1 MPEPLVISPSSHW
14 AGNDGRW
21 NTFQISVG
29 VPAQDFHVLPS
40 TATQEFW
47 LPDAQGCAVHSPS
60 DPGYCGYL
68 RGAIG
73 NDGQNSS
80 GFTSNGSTTWD
91 LIGIYTLDDQEEKLG
106 YSGNGKFG
114 YDTVSWDGD
123 SKPVVLQNQVVG
135 SLPGLE
141 YWLGVIGVG
150 PINFTTFDEPLPSML
165 SQLVDNETIP
175 SLSWA
180 YTAGA
185 SYRNE
190 SLASLTLGGFDD
202 ARSGSPRI
210 SVNMNPDTSRPLQV
224 AVKNIIAENTLGGTG
239 VSLLPEATYHF
250 VDSTVP
256 HLWLPDDAI
265 TLFVENFGLTYDNDT
280 DLFLI
285 NDTMRDR
292 MRELKPTVTFIL
304 GGSTIDDA
312 ESTLNLELPF
322 AALDLQASF
331 PFYQNATNYIPIRR
345 ARNDSQY
352 TLGRTLFQELYI
364 AANFELQKFNISQ
377 ALTSHDNEPN
387 IFAIPKALEVNSRS
401 SNSTEDGISDVEGDA
416 NPRIIAGSVVGAL
429 AAVVVAAGLVWLV
442 LRRQRMKRKSQ
453 NVGATAMTRSK
464 TISENDSEYHDKAMR
479 AAELPFENAV
489 FEAAHGKPEP
499 AELGTDARGLSV
511 SEVEGDLGT
520 AKARPGMV
528 EMAASP
534 MEVHELPLPANAFG
548 NGENRHV

>member
-1 MPEPLVISPSSHW
+1 MPEPLVIPPSSHW

-21 NTFQISVG
+21 NTFQISIG
-29 VPAQDFHVLPS
+29 VPAQDFYVLPS

-68 RGAIG
+68 RGSIG
-73 NDGQNSS
+73 SDGQNSS
-80 GFTSNGSTTWD
+80 GFASNGSTTWD

-106 YSGNGKFG
+106 YGGNGKFG
-114 YDTVSWDGD
+114 NDTVSWNGD
-123 SKPVVLQNQVVG
+123 SEPVVLQNQVVG

-150 PINFTTFDEPLPSML
+150 PKPINFTTFNDAVPSML
-165 SQLVDNETIP
+165 SQMVDNETIP

-185 SYRNE
+185 SYQNE

-202 ARSGSPRI
+202 ARSRNPRVSI
-210 SVNMNPDTSRPLQV
+210 NMNPDTSRPLQV

-265 TLFVENFGLTYDNDT
+265 ALFVENFGLTYDNDT

-292 MRELKPTVTFIL
+292 MRELEPTVTFIL
-304 GGSTIDDA
+304 GGSIIDDT
-312 ESTLNLELPF
+312 ETTLNLELPF

-331 PFYQNATNYIPIRR
+331 PFYQNATNYFPIRR

-352 TLGRTLFQELYI
+352 TLGRTFFQELYV
-364 AANFELQKFNISQ
+364 AANFELQEFNISQ
-377 ALTSHDNEPN
+377 ASTSHSHEAN
-387 IFAIPKALEVNSRS
+387 IIAMPKAPEAKSGS
-401 SNSTEDGISDVEGDA
+401 FDSTENGISEAESEAD
-416 NPRIIAGSVVGAL
+416 PRIIAGSVVGAL
-429 AAVVVAAGLVWLV
+429 AAVALAAGLVWFV
-442 LRRQRMKRKSQ
+442 LRRRRTKRTSQ
-453 NVGATAMTRSK
+453 DVRATAMTSDK
-464 TISENDSEYHDKAMR
+464 KISDNDSEYHDKTPR
-479 AAELPFENAV
+479 TAELPFESTV

-499 AELGTDARGLSV
+499 AELGAAVRAL
-511 SEVEGDLGT
+511 EVEGDLGK

-534 MEVHELPLPANAFG
+534 MEVHELPVPANAPG
-548 NGENRHV
+548 IGEHRHV

>member
-1 MPEPLVISPSSHW
+1 MPEPLVIPPSSHW

-21 NTFQISVG
+21 NTFQISIG
-29 VPAQDFHVLPS
+29 VPEQDFYILPS

-73 NDGQNSS
+73 NHGENSS
-80 GFTSNGSTTWD
+80 GFASNGSITWD

-106 YSGNGKFG
+106 YGGNGKFG
-114 YDTVSWDGD
+114 YDTVSWNGA

-150 PINFTTFDEPLPSML
+150 PKPVNFTSFNEPMPSIL
-165 SQLVDNETIP
+165 SQMVDNKTIP

-190 SLASLTLGGFDD
+190 SLASLTLGGYDD
-202 ARSGSPRI
+202 ARSGTSRI
-210 SVNMNPDTSRPLQV
+210 SLDMNPDTSRPLQV
-224 AVKNIIAENTLGGTG
+224 VVKNIIAENTLGGTG

-256 HLWLPDDAI
+256 HLWLPDNAI
-265 TLFVENFGLTYDNDT
+265 ALFVESFGLTFDNDT

-292 MRELKPTVTFIL
+292 MRELEPTVTFIL
-304 GGSTIDDA
+304 GGSIIDDT
-312 ESTLNLELPF
+312 ETTLNLELPF
-322 AALDLQASF
+322 AAFDLQASF
-331 PFYQNATNYIPIRR
+331 PFYQNATNYFPIRR
-345 ARNDSQY
+345 AGNDSQY
-352 TLGRTLFQELYI
+352 TFGRMLFQELYV
-364 AANFELQKFNISQ
+364 AANFELQKFNLSQ
-377 ALTSHDNEPN
+377 AFTSHDYEPN
-387 IFAIPKALEVNSRS
+387 IVAMPKAPEMNSNS
-401 SNSTEDGISDVEGDA
+401 SNSTQDGISNAESEMEPGV
-416 NPRIIAGSVVGAL
+416 IAGSVVGAL
-429 AAVVVAAGLVWLV
+429 AAVVVAAGLVWFI
-442 LRRQRMKRKSQ
+442 LRRQRMKRRSQ
-453 NVGATAMTRSK
+453 DIRATAMTGDKKVSD
-464 TISENDSEYHDKAMR
+464 NDSEYHDKATR
-479 AAELPFENAV
+479 TAELPFESAV

-499 AELGTDARGLSV
+499 AELGAEVRA
-511 SEVEGDLGT
+511 SEVEGDLGK
-520 AKARPGMV
+520 AKARSGMV

-534 MEVHELPLPANAFG
+534 LEVHELPVPANAECIGG
-548 NGENRHV
+548 NQHV

>member
-1 MPEPLVISPSSHW
+1 MPEPLVIPPSSHW

-21 NTFQISVG
+21 NTFQISIG
-29 VPAQDFHVLPS
+29 IPAQDFYILPS

-60 DPGYCGYL
+60 DPGYCGYI

-73 NDGQNSS
+73 NDGLNSS
-80 GFTSNGSTTWD
+80 GFSSNGSTTWD

-106 YSGNGKFG
+106 YGGNGKFG
-114 YDTVSWDGD
+114 YDTVFWNGVSH
-123 SKPVVLQNQVVG
+123 PVVLQNQVVG

-150 PINFTTFDEPLPSML
+150 PKPINFTTFNEPMPSML
-165 SQLVDNETIP
+165 SQMVDNETIP

-202 ARSGSPRI
+202 ARSGNSRI
-210 SVNMNPDTSRPLQV
+210 SLDMNPDTSRPLQV

-256 HLWLPDDAI
+256 HLWLPDNAI
-265 TLFVENFGLTYDNDT
+265 TLFVENFGLTYDNET

-292 MRELKPTVTFIL
+292 MRELEPTVTFIL
-304 GGSTIDDA
+304 GGSIIDDT
-312 ESTLNLELPF
+312 ETTLNLELPF
-322 AALDLQASF
+322 AAFDLQASF
-331 PFYQNATNYIPIRR
+331 PFYQNATNYFPIRR
-345 ARNDSQY
+345 AGNDSQY
-352 TLGRTLFQELYI
+352 TFGRMLFQELYV

-377 ALTSHDNEPN
+377 AFTSHDYEPN
-387 IFAIPKALEVNSRS
+387 IVAMPKAPEMNSSS
-401 SNSTEDGISDVEGDA
+401 SNSTQDGISNAESEIEPGV
-416 NPRIIAGSVVGAL
+416 IAGSVVGAL
-429 AAVVVAAGLVWLV
+429 AAVVVAAGLVWFV
-442 LRRQRMKRKSQ
+442 LRRQRMKRRSQ
-453 NVGATAMTRSK
+453 DIRATAMTGDKKVSD
-464 TISENDSEYHDKAMR
+464 NDSEYHDKATR
-479 AAELPFENAV
+479 TAELPFESAV

-499 AELGTDARGLSV
+499 AELGADVRA
-511 SEVEGDLGT
+511 SEVEGDQGK

-528 EMAASP
+528 EVAASP
-534 MEVHELPLPANAFG
+534 VEVHELPTPANAECIGG
-548 NGENRHV
+548 NHHA

>member
-1 MPEPLVISPSSHW
+1 MPEPLVIPPSSHW

-21 NTFQISVG
+21 NTFQISIG
-29 VPAQDFHVLPS
+29 VPEQDFYILPS
-40 TATQEFW
+40 TATQKFW

-60 DPGYCGYL
+60 DPGYCGFL

-80 GFTSNGSTTWD
+80 GFASNGSTTWD

-106 YSGNGKFG
+106 YGGNGKFG
-114 YDTVSWDGD
+114 YDTVSWNGA
-123 SKPVVLQNQVVG
+123 SKSVVLQDQVVG

-141 YWLGVIGVG
+141 YWLGMIGVG
-150 PINFTTFDEPLPSML
+150 PKPINFTTFNEPVPSML
-165 SQLVDNETIP
+165 SHMVDNEIIP

-202 ARSGSPRI
+202 ARSGNPRI
-210 SVNMNPDTSRPLQV
+210 SMNMSPDTSRPLQI

-239 VSLLPEATYHF
+239 VSLSPEATYYF

-265 TLFVENFGLTYDNDT
+265 ALFVENFGLTYDIGT

-292 MRELKPTVTFIL
+292 MRELEPTVTFIL
-304 GGSTIDDA
+304 GGSIIDDT
-312 ESTLNLELPF
+312 ETTLNLELPF
-322 AALDLQASF
+322 AAFDLQASF
-331 PFYQNATNYIPIRR
+331 PFYQSTTNYFPIRR

-352 TLGRTLFQELYI
+352 TFGRTLFQELYV

-377 ALTSHDNEPN
+377 AFTSHDYEPN
-387 IFAIPKALEVNSRS
+387 IVAMPKAPEVNSSS
-401 SNSTEDGISDVEGDA
+401 SNSTENAISNAESEIDPGV
-416 NPRIIAGSVVGAL
+416 IAGSVVGAL
-429 AAVVVAAGLVWLV
+429 AAVVVVAGLAWFF
-442 LRRQRMKRKSQ
+442 LRKQRMKRRSQ
-453 NVGATAMTRSK
+453 DVRATSMTGDKKVSD
-464 TISENDSEYHDKAMR
+464 NDREYHDEATR
-479 AAELPFENAV
+479 TAELPFESAV

-499 AELGTDARGLSV
+499 AELGADVRA
-511 SEVEGDLGT
+511 SEVQGDMGK

-528 EMAASP
+528 EMTASP
-534 MEVHELPLPANAFG
+534 VEVHELPTPANAECIDD
-548 NGENRHV
+548 NHHV